1 MKNPKNKTYRLT
13 LLGILSAIIVI
24 QTFVPFLGNIPIPP
38 LNPTIIQITVIVAA
52 FVLGTKE
59 GMIIGGIWGVVR
71 LIKAYTLPASPLDFL
86 LFTNPLIT
94 VLPRILIGLTAGFV
108 YQLFLKRGKD
118 RLGMIVGAVV
128 GSLTNTILVLGFIAL
143 LYGNE
148 YANALGV
155 PPSGLMAALAA
166 VIATNGLAEAVAS
179 AVLAPILSRVL
190 NKVKRR

>member
-94 VLPRILIGLTAGFV
+94 VLPRILIGLTAGAV
-108 YQLFLKRGKD
+108 YQMFLKRGKD
-118 RLGMIVGAVV
+118 RIGMIVGAVV

-143 LYGNE
+143 LYGSE

-166 VIATNGLAEAVAS
+166 VVATNGLAEAVAS
-179 AVLAPILSRVL
+179 AILAPVLSRVL